1 MDLTFNEC
9 HSGGSD
15 TIWDMKQIHIY
26 FPRDLIS
33 LTDSKAAAL
42 GITRSDYVRRAV
54 VDKVLL
60 ADDRRVSLSEPQ
72 EEEQKND

>member
-1 MDLTFNEC
+1 
-9 HSGGSD
+9 
-15 TIWDMKQIHIY
+15 MKQIHIY

>member
-1 MDLTFNEC
+1 MALLFTDF
-9 HSGGSD
+9 HSCGRD

-60 ADDRRVSLSEPQ
+60 EDNRRMGLSEPQ
-72 EEEQKND
+72 EQEQK